1 METINNAVRLL
12 AKRPSILIL
21 TIITSI
27 VLCVIENLL
36 MTLFYGIT
44 MFKTGSPFDD
54 YVNLVQFVIDTAIVP
69 QTAVKIIIAL
79 VVLVAVAALV
89 FGLLLSGYFNILTNA
104 VQGKPKKPG
113 SEFLAGVRKY
123 FFRMVS
129 VNLWVLSLLIL
140 FVIYVV
146 IASVPAAIFID
157 NALNG
162 DVNVV
167 AGVLLFVIT
176 IIVLF
181 FSFAFFRQYITF
193 WYPSALVFN
202 KNHFKVAKKV
212 SDKHF
217 WSLLSKYIIFDI
229 ILVLFDTIY
238 VIANF
243 SMANAQVVS
252 GLTSNV
258 LLIVNIVF
266 KTIFIAVTVCFVFT
280 SFHKLSE
287 SSKLK
292 KIQY

>member
-54 YVNLVQFVIDTAIVP
+54 YVNLVQFVIDTALVP

-79 VVLVAVAALV
+79 VVLVSVAALV

-104 VQGKPKKPG
+104 VEGKPKKPG

-129 VNLWVLSLLIL
+129 VNLWTLSLLIL
-140 FVIYVV
+140 FAIYVV

-162 DVNVV
+162 DVNIV
-167 AGVLLFVIT
+167 AGVLLFVVT
-176 IIVLF
+176 LIVLF
-181 FSFAFFRQYITF
+181 FSYAFFRQYITF
-193 WYPSALVFN
+193 WYPSALVFS

-217 WSLLSKYIIFDI
+217 WSLLSKYIIFDS
-229 ILVLFDTIY
+229 ILVLFDTVY

-258 LLIVNIVF
+258 LLIVNIIF

-287 SSKLK
+287 SSRLK
-292 KIQY
+292 KAQS

>member
-157 NALNG
+157 NALND

>member
-54 YVNLVQFVIDTAIVP
+54 YVNLVQFVIDTALVP
-69 QTAVKIIIAL
+69 QTAVKTIIAL
-79 VVLVAVAALV
+79 VVLVSAAALV

-104 VQGKPKKPG
+104 IQGKPKKPG
-113 SEFLAGVRKY
+113 SEFLAGIRKY

-129 VNLWVLSLLIL
+129 VNLWTLSLLIL
-140 FVIYVV
+140 FAIYVV

-162 DVNVV
+162 DVNIV
-167 AGVLLFVIT
+167 AGVLLFIVT
-176 IIVLF
+176 LIVLF
-181 FSFAFFRQYITF
+181 FSYAFFRQYITF

-202 KNHFKVAKKV
+202 KSHFKVAKKV

-287 SSKLK
+287 GSRLK
-292 KIQY
+292 KVQI

>member
-27 VLCVIENLL
+27 VLCVIENLM

-44 MFKTGSPFDD
+44 RFKTGSPFDD
-54 YVNLVQFVIDTAIVP
+54 YVNLVQFVIDTALVP

-79 VVLVAVAALV
+79 VVLVAIAALV

-129 VNLWVLSLLIL
+129 VNLWTLSMLIL
-140 FVIYVV
+140 FAIYVV

-157 NALNG
+157 NALNS
-162 DVNVV
+162 DVNIV
-167 AGVLLFVIT
+167 AGVLLFVVT

-181 FSFAFFRQYITF
+181 FSYAFFRQYITF

-229 ILVLFDTIY
+229 ILVLFDAIY

-292 KIQY
+292 KAQS

>member
-54 YVNLVQFVIDTAIVP
+54 YVNLVQFVIDTALVP

-129 VNLWVLSLLIL
+129 VNLWTLSLLIL
-140 FVIYVV
+140 FAIYVV

-162 DVNVV
+162 DVNMV
-167 AGVLLFVIT
+167 AGVLLFVVT

-181 FSFAFFRQYITF
+181 FSYAFFRQYITF
-193 WYPSALVFN
+193 WYPSALVLS

-292 KIQY
+292 KAQS

>member
-21 TIITSI
+21 TILTSI

-36 MTLFYGIT
+36 MTLFYGMT

-54 YVNLVQFVIDTAIVP
+54 YVNLVQFVIDTALVP

-79 VVLVAVAALV
+79 VVLVVAVALV

-113 SEFLAGVRKY
+113 SEFLAGVKKY

-129 VNLWVLSLLIL
+129 VNLWVLSSIIL
-140 FVIYVV
+140 FVIYVA
-146 IASVPAAIFID
+146 IAAVPAAIFID

-162 DVNVV
+162 EINAV
-167 AGVLLFVIT
+167 AGVLLFVVT

-193 WYPSALVFN
+193 WYPSAIVNN
-202 KNHFKVAKKV
+202 KNHFKIAKNV
-212 SDKHF
+212 SDKYF
-217 WSLLSKYIIFDI
+217 WPLLSRYIIFDI
-229 ILVLFDTIY
+229 ILVLFDAIY

-252 GLTSNV
+252 GFTSNV

-280 SFHKLSE
+280 SFHNLRQKS
-287 SSKLK
+287 
-292 KIQY
+292 IQNVQI

>member
-54 YVNLVQFVIDTAIVP
+54 YVNLVQFVIDTALVP

-79 VVLVAVAALV
+79 VVLVSAAALV

-104 VQGKPKKPG
+104 IQGKPKKPG
-113 SEFLAGVRKY
+113 SEFLAGIRKY

-129 VNLWVLSLLIL
+129 VNLWTLSLLIL
-140 FVIYVV
+140 FAIYVV

-162 DVNVV
+162 DVNIV
-167 AGVLLFVIT
+167 AGVLLFIVT
-176 IIVLF
+176 LIVLF
-181 FSFAFFRQYITF
+181 FSYAFFRQYITF

-202 KNHFKVAKKV
+202 KSHFKVAKKV

-287 SSKLK
+287 GSRLK
-292 KIQY
+292 KVQI